1 MPARDRVMFESFL
14 RDMIEGRP
22 ERCAPALAPDVVWN
36 LPPFARMEPLRGHDA
51 VMEFVRNGSAPYY
64 EAGSL
69 TIEFHQV
76 MLDAG
81 NAGCRATL
89 RATTKRG
96 MPYENAYAF
105 FARIV
110 DGKLAEVWEMMDT
123 VRFQEQLRA
132 KPGS

>member
-1 MPARDRVMFESFL
+1 MADADRVMFETFL

-22 ERCAPALAPDVVWN
+22 EACASALAADVVWN
-36 LPPFARMEPLRGHDA
+36 LPPFAKMEPLRGHDA

-69 TIEFHQV
+69 SIEFHQIL
-76 MLDAG
+76 LDAG
-81 NAGCRATL
+81 NASCQATL

-96 MPYENAYAF
+96 MPYENSYAF
-105 FARIV
+105 FARIAGGQLV
-110 DGKLAEVWEMMDT
+110 EVWEMMDT

-132 KPGS
+132 KP